1 MKFSISS
8 TLLSAS
14 LAVLLSV
21 PAVAQQHTRDY
32 TDELPENLPPF
43 EEADK
48 NDDGLIDWE
57 EAEAVGIPREV
68 FDAEQQQGVLAEPT
82 YRYALRREEP

>member
-1 MKFSISS
+1 MKFSISG
-8 TLLSAS
+8 TLLTAS
-14 LAVLLSV
+14 LAVLLAA
-21 PAVAQQHTRDY
+21 PAMAQHTRDY
-32 TDELPENLPPF
+32 SDQLPEDLPPF

-48 NDDGLIDWE
+48 NGDSLIDWE

-82 YRYALRREEP
+82 YRYALRREDP

>member
-14 LAVLLSV
+14 LAMLLAA
-21 PAVAQQHTRDY
+21 PAVAQHTRDY
-32 TDELPENLPPF
+32 TDKLPEDLPPF

-57 EAEAVGIPREV
+57 EAESVGIPREV